1 MLMAQEKLGESTR
14 EGHQAEP
21 PRHHPPMLEVAGDA
35 LVGDA
40 SASRPVAAAKSSPPD
55 GTKQDNSASLNLYQ
69 APLAKLSF
77 KGATF
82 WLPVCFGEGSWCSE

>member
-1 MLMAQEKLGESTR
+1 MAQEKLGESTR

-82 WLPVCFGEGSWCSE
+82 WLPVCFGRRQLVL